1 MSENNLPVVVMKFG
15 GEATMSPDRFSAI
28 AELIVQK
35 QEEFGKVVVVVS
47 AVGNTT
53 DQLMAMAKTVHPSP
67 PSREIDMLVSVG
79 ERISAAL
86 LAMALSLRGKEAI
99 SLTGSQSGIITTS
112 RHTDAKILEV
122 RPARIE
128 RHLDEGKIVIVA
140 GYQGV
145 SRDGEITTLGRGGSD
160 TTAVALGIALHADK
174 VEFYSQALP
183 ALQMN
188 YVEAYNFALQE
199 AHLLH
204 HRCVALAAKNHL
216 PLQLFSFAKKK
227 AAGTLIGTMPR
238 RQIAPI
244 YEESVLDQKEEET

>member
-1 MSENNLPVVVMKFG
+1 MTEKSLPVVVMKFG
-15 GEATMSPDRFSAI
+15 GAATESPDRFSAI
-28 AELIVQK
+28 ADLIVQK
-35 QEEFGKVVVVVS
+35 QEEGRQIVVVIS

-67 PSREIDMLVSVG
+67 PSREVDMLVSVG

-128 RHLDEGKIVIVA
+128 RHLEEGKIVIVA

-145 SRDGEITTLGRGGSD
+145 SRDGDITTLGRGGSD
-160 TTAVALGIALHADK
+160 TTAVALGIALNAEK

-199 AHLLH
+199 SHLLH

-216 PLQLFSFAKKK
+216 PLQLFPFAKKRT
-227 AAGTLIGTMPR
+227 AGTLIGTIPR
-238 RQIAPI
+238 KYTAPI
-244 YEESVLDQKEEET
+244 YEESLPQEEEE

>member
-1 MSENNLPVVVMKFG
+1 MKFG
-15 GEATMSPDRFSAI
+15 GAATESSDRFSAI
-28 AELIVQK
+28 ADLIVQRQK
-35 QEEFGKVVVVVS
+35 EAGSVVVVVS

-67 PSREIDMLVSVG
+67 PSREVDMLISVG

-86 LAMALSLRGKEAI
+86 LAMALALRGKEAI

-122 RPARIE
+122 RPARIQ
-128 RHLDEGKIVIVA
+128 RHLEEGKIVIVA

-160 TTAVALGIALHADK
+160 TTAVALGISLQAEK

-183 ALQMN
+183 MEQLN
-188 YVEAYNFALQE
+188 YVEAYNLTLNE
-199 AHLLH
+199 ASTLH
-204 HRCVALAAKNHL
+204 ARCVALAAKNFL
-216 PLQLFSFAKKK
+216 PLQLVSFAKKK
-227 AAGTLIGTMPR
+227 MDRTLIGSLPR
-238 RQIAPI
+238 RLVTPV
-244 YEESVLDQKEEET
+244 YEED